1 MRDSAILGENRPKCK
16 ITYQAF
22 YLVEQKSRIVTRAA
36 KDINSL
42 QHECQKYSQND
53 KMNFS

>member
-53 KMNFS
+53 KMTFS

>member
-1 MRDSAILGENRPKCK
+1 MRDRVILGENRPKWK

-22 YLVEQKSRIVTRAA
+22 FLVEQKSRIVTRAV

-42 QHECQKYSQND
+42 QHDCQKYLQND
-53 KMNFS
+53 KTTFS